1 MSSDTTR
8 PDATFGPVSGDDMA
22 EWCAALRDDNAIHLS
37 RAAAEAAGFGPN
49 RVNPGPANLAY
60 VLSAAMTR
68 DPQAEFAQVTARFLG
83 NVLEDDMLS
92 IQISDETAELRATT
106 RDVAV
111 LAVQITQKER
121 P

>member
-60 VLSAAMTR
+60 VISAAMAR
-68 DPQAEFAQVTARFLG
+68 DPQAEFARITARFLG
-83 NVLEDDMLS
+83 NVFEGDMLS
-92 IQISDETAELRATT
+92 IRIDDEVAELRATT
-106 RDVAV
+106 RDATV
-111 LAVQITQKER
+111 LAVQIARKER